1 MKTVISPSILSADFA
16 DMGNAVRRL
25 EQCGAD
31 WVHCDVMDG
40 VFVPNI
46 TFGQKMVSDISALT
60 DLVTDVHLM
69 ITRPERYVKE
79 FVKCGAGL
87 VTIHAEATDD
97 VAEALRL
104 IRKEGAKAGLAL
116 KPNTPLSVAEPFLDM
131 IDMLLIMS
139 VEPGF
144 GGQSFMPCALDKLR
158 EAKRLIGGRQI
169 RLQVDGGISEANARS
184 VVEAGAD
191 SLVAGSAVFKA
202 RDMAATIKNLRCE

>member
-1 MKTVISPSILSADFA
+1 
-16 DMGNAVRRL
+16 
-25 EQCGAD
+25 
-31 WVHCDVMDG
+31 
-40 VFVPNI
+40 
-46 TFGQKMVSDISALT
+46 MVSDISALT

-79 FVKCGAGL
+79 FVKCGADL

-116 KPNTPLSVAEPFLDM
+116 KPNTPLSVAEPFLHM

>member
-131 IDMLLIMS
+131 IDMLLVMS

-144 GGQSFMPCALDKLR
+144 GGQSFMPYALDKLR